1 MVHLSST
8 NYQRFAQQIKITL
21 MAKGA
26 YDAAIQA
33 DYLNDATGEDLR
45 IRTK

>member
-8 NYQRFAQQIKITL
+8 NHQCFAQQIKITL
-21 MAKGA
+21 MAKDA

-33 DYLNDATGEDLR
+33 DYLSDATGDDLR
-45 IRTK
+45 IRS